1 MGDYACLEAVIN
13 AGSVSS
19 LQLDC
24 GSKYSCE
31 AMTVN
36 VGNDADVVINCDGT
50 DTSCK
55 DLILNAQSAGN
66 TVINCYG
73 RQACSGMMINCGNGD
88 CKVNCIEGS
97 GNVCYGLALVCGDGQ
112 CAIDC
117 KGPTDKCLS
126 INVDPSNAQKF
137 ECTGSAQDCSYAPS
151 PFTIPTPI
159 PTQNPSASPS
169 FMPSLPT
176 SSPTM
181 KPTKPTFNPSKSP
194 SLVPSVSPT
203 PKPSSSPIIK
213 ILTTFSLDADT
224 TTTLKPSSTK
234 SASSNII
241 PSTTTTMTTTY
252 STVNQ
257 LDASICCECLQPA
270 TNENRIKGCSIDPQ
284 CQQIICDFD
293 NYCCETL
300 WDRTCTFYASEQC
313 EKSIET
319 TQELAIEQQ
328 QPAIATD
335 FNLVWK
341 FALVVLAVMVLIITC
356 CFMCIHIHKSC
367 KRWNQRTNKSNE
379 RKQAKQ
385 IKQNQQIKRS
395 KSEIPVPSKKEN
407 EGKKVVRI
415 KTSISHRGHQR
426 MRSTDNYA
434 LRYEHKPIGTNMAE
448 DDLDDIE
455 SDDLK
460 HDDLND
466 VCLGMRIQKNGKQ
479 FGLDNG
485 QRFIM
490 DDSLSNSESTS
501 PNDEFYKKKKR
512 KKKGSKKKKKR
523 KQKKRKSK
531 RRKRKRNTNVDMD
544 DSTTRSSD
552 NDDAGTE
559 IMLKLQRSFSHSM
572 LKRHSI

>member
-36 VGNDADVVINCDGT
+36 VGNDADVTINCDGT
-50 DTSCK
+50 WASCK

-73 RQACSGMMINCGNGD
+73 RQSCSGMMINCGNGD

-137 ECTGSAQDCSYAPS
+137 ECTVSAQDCSYAPS

-181 KPTKPTFNPSKSP
+181 KPTKPTF
-194 SLVPSVSPT
+194 
-203 PKPSSSPIIK
+203 
-213 ILTTFSLDADT
+213 
-224 TTTLKPSSTK
+224 KPSSTK

-257 LDASICCECLQPA
+257 LDASICCECLEPA
-270 TNENRIKGCSIDPQ
+270 TNDNRIKGCSIDPQ

-300 WDRTCTFYASEQC
+300 WDKTCTFYASEQC

-367 KRWNQRTNKSNE
+367 KRWNQRTNKSNQ

-385 IKQNQQIKRS
+385 IKQNQQIKRA
-395 KSEIPVPSKKEN
+395 KSEIPVPSKIEN
-407 EGKKVVRI
+407 EGKKIVRI

-434 LRYEHKPIGTNMAE
+434 MRYEHKPIGTNMAE

-531 RRKRKRNTNVDMD
+531 RRKRKRNTNVDLD
-544 DSTTRSSD
+544 DSTTLSSD

-559 IMLKLQRSFSHSM
+559 IMLKLRSFSHSM